1 MIQSVTDS
9 HRCMYRNAR
18 IRALDLSDRTTP
30 IPFYDITDDQ
40 IPTQDIGYEVRTDAA
55 GYIFYSNGQQSVEC
69 LAIKQSAIIQVDLF
83 NNNAWDI
90 EWILRVDNDNDFV
103 RVSDVHKVYDK
114 DGNLVWNPLSD
125 DWHLPDWVERSELQ
139 SGEWAEGE
147 MDVTDATPTELALD
161 KWTHTV
167 VFQLDHGD
175 AYAVRK
181 DIGRYGQTVQF
192 INASN
197 SDVKIGLERWV
208 SAGSYSILWY
218 TLAPL
223 QSIVAAYAKTKGWY
237 AIANTGE
244 DSAVYHYT
252 DNSVPLEID
261 LAVNKWI
268 EKIVVHAVPPSQFV
282 TLKWST
288 AAGFKIVD
296 IVNDTDSQLL
306 VHGKY
311 RLAGIDVVGPEYDS
325 IEPWSSEI
333 FKAKGDP
340 IIKDANRS
348 NYSAEARTPA
358 TFENDYTKVFYMD
371 TWEGSIDITCAV
383 YGKWIPIKIL
393 LKQNDLSGTPGDTR
407 TLQITI
413 NGVTVYTE
421 SKTYAA
427 NTHYAGELMLSV
439 DARLS
444 KIAADPTDIFNLN
457 KEICDVKVYGG
468 SFA

>member
-1 MIQSVTDS
+1 MIKSITDS

-18 IRALDLSDRTTP
+18 IRALDLSDRTTS
-30 IPFYDITDDQ
+30 IPFYDIIDDQ

-55 GYIFYSNGQQSVEC
+55 GYIFYSNGQQRVEC

-90 EWILRVDNDNDFV
+90 EWVLHVDNDNDFV
-103 RVSDVHKVYDK
+103 RVADVHKVYDK
-114 DGNLVWNPLSD
+114 DGNLVWNPLTD

-139 SGEWAEGE
+139 IGEWAEGE
-147 MDVTDATPTELALD
+147 MDVTDATPTELQLD

-167 VFQLDHGD
+167 VFQPSHGD

-181 DIGRYGQTVQF
+181 DIGRYGQMVQF

-208 SAGSYSILWY
+208 SAGVYGIQWY

-223 QSIVAAYAKTKGWY
+223 QSIVAAYAKNKGWY
-237 AIANTGE
+237 AAAE
-244 DSAVYHYT
+244 DSTVYHYT
-252 DNSVPLEID
+252 DNSVPLELD
-261 LAVNKWI
+261 LAANNWI
-268 EKIVVHAVPPSQFV
+268 EKIVVHVVPPSQFV
-282 TLKWST
+282 TLKW
-288 AAGFKIVD
+288 AAVAGFRIIN
-296 IVNDTDSQLL
+296 IVNDTGNRLL
-306 VHGKY
+306 VRGKY
-311 RLAGIDVVGPEYDS
+311 KIVGVEFTGPEYDS
-325 IEPWSSEI
+325 IEPWSSEV
-333 FKAKGDP
+333 FKTTGDP

-348 NYSAEARTPA
+348 NYSVEARTPA
-358 TFENDYTKVFYMD
+358 VFENDYTKVFYMD
-371 TWEGSIDITCAV
+371 TWEGSIGITCAV

-393 LKQNDLSGTPGDTR
+393 LKQNDVSGNPGDTR

-413 NGVTVYTE
+413 NGVIVYTE
-421 SKTYAA
+421 SKTYVA
-427 NTHYAGELMLSV
+427 NTHTAGELMLSMDV
-439 DARLS
+439 RLS

-457 KEICDVKVYGG
+457 KEICDVKPYAG